1 MFLIKK
7 IIVAFVLP
15 PGCLVVALFALGHY
29 LRGRCRPAAL
39 VCAGVAAL
47 TWAGS
52 TRVFSDA
59 LMRPLEYKYS
69 APAKPA
75 GDVIVVL
82 GGGARDGDGVF
93 SASERLA
100 PGTLERVSAA
110 YILHKK
116 TRLSLLISGGTP
128 YSSMSEAAA
137 AAAYLVELGVPK
149 AKIITEEASRDTVE
163 NAAFT
168 RRICEAK
175 GYKNIIL
182 VTSAYHMPRSMYLF
196 KKAGFTSVTPF
207 PIGRSSGGGHYL
219 RDWLPGNPDTARA
232 LNEYLGLLYYRLK
245 YSFS

>member
-1 MFLIKK
+1 M
-7 IIVAFVLP
+7 LP
-15 PGCLVVALFALGHY
+15 PGCLVVGLFALGHY
-29 LRGRCRPAAL
+29 LKGRCRPAAL

-47 TWAGS
+47 TWVGS

-59 LMRPLEYKYS
+59 LMRPLEYRYS

-82 GGGARDGDGVF
+82 GGGARDGEGVF

-100 PGTLERVSAA
+100 PGTLERISAA

-116 TRLSLLISGGTP
+116 TGLPLLISGGTP

-137 AAAYLVELGVPK
+137 AAAYLVELAVPK
-149 AKIITEEASRDTVE
+149 AKIITEETSRDTIE

-207 PIGRSSGGGHYL
+207 PVGRSSGGRHYF
-219 RDWLPGNPDTARA
+219 RGWLPGNVDTAKA
-232 LNEYLGLLYYRLK
+232 LNEYLGLAYYRLY